1 MRDAFEVKRE
11 RLRADL
17 ANAREKI
24 NQWQAR
30 ARDLERQIS
39 ELENTEILRMV
50 HDVASSPEELRG
62 LLDLLQA
69 VQNPS
74 MAQGPQT
81 VPEPPQPIFADQKE
95 E

>member
-1 MRDAFEVKRE
+1 MRDAFEVRRE

-17 ANAREKI
+17 ANAREKAS
-24 NQWQAR
+24 QWQAR

-50 HDVASSPEELRG
+50 HGVASSPEELRG

-69 VQNPS
+69 
-74 MAQGPQT
+74 AQGPS
-81 VPEPPQPIFADQKE
+81 QPNLTDQKE
-95 E
+95 V